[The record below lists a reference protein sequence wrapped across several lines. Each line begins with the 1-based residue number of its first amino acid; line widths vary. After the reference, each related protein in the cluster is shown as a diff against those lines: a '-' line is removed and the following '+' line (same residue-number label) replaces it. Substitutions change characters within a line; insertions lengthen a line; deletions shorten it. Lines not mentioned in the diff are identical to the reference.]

1 MHPNCNPFISQLI
14 LWLCAD
20 THIEA
25 QLTSIFPN
33 ITQGQAANLICH
45 SQHTDQT
52 ATDTSFVVQSQQ
64 GVCTGIPYKADESL
78 PDEMLVKMNNI
89 PDSKVHGAGTGP
101 IWGRQD
107 PGGPHVGPMNF
118 AIWDD
123 KHCRRVLFHDIFAY
137 QEYKFVRII
146 THINLHCHQLPLLLT
161 WSNFNPSMDEQLH
174 PL

>member
-1 MHPNCNPFISQLI
+1 MHPNCNPFISQPI

-89 PDSKVHGAGTGP
+89 PDSKVHGANMLAPWTLLSGMLN
-101 IWGRQD
+101 IA
-107 PGGPHVGPMNF
+107 GGFCFM
-118 AIWDD
+118 
-123 KHCRRVLFHDIFAY
+123 IFLPT
-137 QEYKFVRII
+137 KNS
-146 THINLHCHQLPLLLT
+146 NLLELSLT
-161 WSNFNPSMDEQLH
+161 LICIVTSCPFY
-174 PL
+174 